1 MDRYTKMGVT
11 KLSTLPTD
19 IASRMGPSIPPIKK
33 DFYVSIHKNK
43 PADFSQ

>member
-11 KLSTLPTD
+11 KLSAFPND
-19 IASRMGPSIPPIKK
+19 IARSMGPSIPPIKK